1 MKEVI
6 VMENSE
12 EIHSAIQTAI
22 AAVQEIYKD
31 EEISDL
37 EVEEI
42 EQESGTLQK
51 DRGDWL
57 VTVGF
62 NRQKPRTVLGS
73 LVIPQRTLKVV
84 RVDPYTGKFKSMKNR
99 NPST

>member
-1 MKEVI
+1 
-6 VMENSE
+6 MENSE

-31 EEISDL
+31 EEISNL

-42 EQESGTLQK
+42 EQEPRTPQRE
-51 DRGDWL
+51 DHGDWL

-62 NRQKPRTVLGS
+62 DRQKPRTVLGS

-84 RVDPYTGKFKSMKNR
+84 RVHPYTGKFISMKNR
-99 NPST
+99 NPNT